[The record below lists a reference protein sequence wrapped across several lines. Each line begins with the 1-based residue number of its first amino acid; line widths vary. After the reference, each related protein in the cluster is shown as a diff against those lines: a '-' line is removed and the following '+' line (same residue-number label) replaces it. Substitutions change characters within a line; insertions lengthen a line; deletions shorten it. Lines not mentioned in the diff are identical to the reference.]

1 MPRAESH
8 GGVEQSGVEEATVKS
23 GWEETEG
30 EKLELGSGTSY
41 IYGLWWPRPNI
52 HMVVNLTG

>member
-1 MPRAESH
+1 VPWAESH
-8 GGVEQSGVEEATVKS
+8 GGVEQSGVEEATVKT

-41 IYGLWWPRPNI
+41 IYMDCAGLGQIFTWLSI
-52 HMVVNLTG
+52 

>member
-41 IYGLWWPRPNI
+41 IYMDCAGLGQIFTWLSI
-52 HMVVNLTG
+52 